1 MITEK
6 DLQEAIAECEGQR
19 NPNAN
24 TCIKLAAFYTIK
36 QHMFGEESPGA
47 YSFATGPQP
56 GYEKSVE
63 DPGEITYESGT
74 EFAKE
79 IYGMKVE
86 TLMPIMDELMSTLE
100 VVQPRLYAGVMR
112 KVKSPV

>member
-6 DLQEAIAECEGQR
+6 DLQEAIAECEGVR

-36 QHMFGEESPGA
+36 EHMFGKPEPEPYSREYSYASGKPGQEAEEVRYDSH
-47 YSFATGPQP
+47 
-56 GYEKSVE
+56 
-63 DPGEITYESGT
+63 T
-74 EFAKE
+74 EFSGAVNGKE
-79 IYGMKVE
+79 IVDVLKV
-86 TLMPIMDELMSTLE
+86 MDELMSTLA

-112 KVKSPV
+112 KIKGITS